1 MLKKYKIVNL
11 DANADEIAAYNKD
24 MEDEKANSANDV
36 YYNVERDY
44 KPITEEQQAVL
55 FHIQSIADP
64 KTGFYTQTFAE
75 IALSGGFTK
84 NAVKDAVQQLTDT
97 DLGVIT
103 VKMDR
108 LNKKLIDVID
118 SPDFL
123 EMTDWTIDDNGV
135 ITEIKKTPDDDDI

>member
-11 DANADEIAAYNKD
+11 AANAAEIAAYNKD

-55 FHIQSIADP
+55 FYIQSISDP
-64 KTGFYTQTFAE
+64 KTGFYTQSFDE
-75 IALSGGFTK
+75 IALSSGFDKTLVK
-84 NAVKDAVQQLTDT
+84 NTVHQLNDS
-97 DLGVIT
+97 DFGVIT
-103 VKMDR
+103 IKMDR
-108 LNKKLIDVID
+108 LNKKMIDVVS
-118 SPDFL
+118 SPEFL

-135 ITEIKKTPDDDDI
+135 ITEIKKTPDDTDI